1 MKIKIPDA
9 LKEEMPATL
18 WGKVLSATPVVMAV
32 VATMLAGLSSSEM
45 TRAQY
50 VRSLAAQQQ
59 SKAGDQWNFFQGKKL
74 RGAVQRNTLDMIAS
88 TSEVRAFD
96 ESRLRQALGPAAAVF
111 DSAEGKTTLHILKE
125 ESMPAVS
132 SGFTPP
138 ATISAVLKAVEEA
151 SPEEEIQA
159 LLAKFDNPTLATV
172 VRDARNQA
180 MALDELTDPIG
191 KTIDAVEKSLAG
203 VAGQPE
209 VKRDFTVARLAFNA
223 RRYDAEARLNQ
234 VIAELYELQVRKSN
248 LAAERHHLRSQ
259 RFFYGMLAAQM
270 GVIVATLAMAAQKRN
285 FLWSIAAVAGVIAV
299 GFAVYVYLYI

>member
-9 LKEEMPATL
+9 LNEDMPHTL
-18 WGKVLSATPVVMAV
+18 WGKVLSATPVIMTV

-50 VRSLAAQQQ
+50 SRSLAAQQQ

-96 ESRLRQALGPAAAVF
+96 EARLRQALGPAGAVF
-111 DSAEGKTTLHILKE
+111 DSAEGKTTLQILKE
-125 ESMPAVS
+125 GSMPAVS
-132 SGFTPP
+132 PGFMPP
-138 ATISAVLKAVEEA
+138 EAISAVLKAVEQA

-159 LLAKFDNPTLATV
+159 LLAKFDNPTLATT

-180 MALDELTDPIG
+180 MALDELTEPVG
-191 KTIDAVEKSLAG
+191 KTIDAVEKGLAG
-203 VAGQPE
+203 IAGQPE
-209 VKRDFTVARLAFNA
+209 LKRDFTVARLAFNA

-248 LAAERHHLRSQ
+248 LSAERHHLRSQ

-270 GVIVATLAMAAQKRN
+270 GVIVATLAMAARKRN